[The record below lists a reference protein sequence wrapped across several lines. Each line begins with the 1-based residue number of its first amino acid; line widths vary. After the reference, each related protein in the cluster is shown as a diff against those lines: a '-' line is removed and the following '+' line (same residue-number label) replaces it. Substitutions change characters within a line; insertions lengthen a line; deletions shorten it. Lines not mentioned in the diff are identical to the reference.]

1 MVVKLTKANLSE
13 LILMVNLR
21 GLIITIVIYHE
32 CIYERVL
39 KRVNCRG
46 RHILNVDSA
55 IPWAGVSD

>member
-1 MVVKLTKANLSE
+1 MVVKLIKVNLLE

-21 GLIITIVIYHE
+21 GLIIIIVIYYE

-46 RHILNVDSA
+46 RYILNVDSV
-55 IPWAGVSD
+55 IV